1 MKIILKSK
9 HSIIKKGGEKRMK
22 YSKVIFA
29 FSIGILVIAA
39 MAFLS
44 NTWAV
49 EDVRNTKH
57 NLSANPNIG
66 ANQPE
71 VCVFCHTP
79 HGGDTD
85 VGGSTNAAPLWN
97 RAAINTQGYADKM
110 YISPN
115 FDGYKD
121 ADLTGN
127 YPYGVSAACLSCH
140 DGTVAFDALINAP
153 GTGEYDPAAPRRNY
167 QFSGGY
173 VNGDGTFKE
182 GVYPPDPMPNLTQDL
197 RNDHPISIRMC
208 DTAQTPTN
216 DPQFTDTCT
225 NSIAQTNNFIL
236 KLKRS
241 LGDAAVTA
249 DIRDQVRA
257 YRTAGSEGGWYVE
270 CASCHNPHEASR
282 KNDPEY
288 NPITTSQASSGITY
302 SNTENDRFLRFPSF
316 DPTAQPASVK
326 DALLTGDRN
335 AGSLLCL
342 TCHQK

>member
-9 HSIIKKGGEKRMK
+9 NSTIKKGGEKRMK

-29 FSIGILVIAA
+29 FSIGIFVIAT
-39 MAFLS
+39 MAFLT

-57 NLSANPNIG
+57 NLNANPNIG
-66 ANQPE
+66 ASQPE

-79 HGGDTD
+79 HGGDTG

-97 RAAINTQGYADKM
+97 RAAIDTTGYTL
-110 YISPN
+110 YTSPN
-115 FDGYKD
+115 FDGKID
-121 ADLTGN
+121 TGVTQ
-127 YPYGVSAACLSCH
+127 PAGVSAACLSCH
-140 DGTVAFDALINAP
+140 DGAVAFDALINAP
-153 GTGEYDPAAPRRNY
+153 G
-167 QFSGGY
+167 SGGY
-173 VNGDGTFKE
+173 SADGLPRQGYSFSGTEYVDGDGTFKE
-182 GVYPPDPMPNLTQDL
+182 GVYPPDPIPNLTQDL
-197 RNDHPISIRMC
+197 LNDHPVSIKIC
-208 DTAQTPTN
+208 DGTTGA
-216 DPQFTDTCT
+216 DPQFDDTCS
-225 NSIAQTNNFIL
+225 NSIAHDNGFIY

-241 LGDAAVTA
+241 LGDAIEPV

-257 YRTAGSEGGWYVE
+257 YKTAGDTGGWYVE

-282 KNDPEY
+282 KNDPDY
-288 NPITTSQASSGITY
+288 NPITTSQAGSGITY

-316 DPTAQPASVK
+316 DPSHINQAGSVRA
-326 DALLTGDRN
+326 ALLTGDRN